1 MQHRTLY
8 RGDCLDW
15 MLRWPDECVD
25 LIYLDPPFNSSA
37 GYDIRCE
44 TGTGGTS
51 RTRAFNDTWRWDDQ
65 AADRLSRMR
74 YDAGHPARNVI
85 VGLLSQIG
93 ESSMLAYLTYM
104 AERLTEMRRLLK
116 RTGSVYLHC
125 DQTASHYLKVVMDGI
140 FGANNFRN
148 EVVWSYRTGGVSK
161 RYWPRKHDVLLFYVK
176 SNAYKH
182 RPLQER
188 VLYDKPFF
196 NAQYDEEGRPY
207 ADVYVRDVWD
217 DIKPIINV
225 SKERLGYPTQK
236 PVALLERIIEA
247 SSNPGDMVL
256 DPFCGC
262 GTTVVAAENLG
273 RHWAGVEISEFAIEL
288 IQERRLK
295 EMGITAEIEG
305 MPVGTDEENSRK
317 ER

>member
-8 RGDCLDW
+8 HGDCLDW
-15 MLRWPDECVD
+15 MRGWRDECAG
-25 LIYLDPPFNSSA
+25 LIYLDPPFNSNA
-37 GYDIRCE
+37 GYDIQFDARN
-44 TGTGGTS
+44 G
-51 RTRAFNDTWRWDDQ
+51 RPARARAFNDTWKWDS
-65 AADRLSRMR
+65 AAAARLRR
-74 YDAGHPARNVI
+74 IQDDDGHPARKVI
-85 VGLLSQIG
+85 VGLLHQLG
-93 ESSMLAYLTYM
+93 ESSMLAYVTYM
-104 AERLTEMRRLLK
+104 AERLAEMRRLLK
-116 RTGSVYLHC
+116 QTGSIYLHC
-125 DQTASHYLKVVMDGI
+125 DQTASHYLKIVMDGI
-140 FGANNFRN
+140 FGPGNFRN

-176 SNAYKH
+176 SDSYTH
-182 RPLQER
+182 RPLRER

-196 NAQYDEEGRPY
+196 NAQFDQDGRPY

-236 PVALLERIIEA
+236 PIALLERIIEA

-273 RHWAGVEISEFAIEL
+273 RHWAGIEISEFAIDL

-295 EMGITAEIEG
+295 EMGITAAIEG
-305 MPVGTDEENSRK
+305 MPVDTGSS
-317 ER
+317 

>member
-8 RGDCLDW
+8 QGDCLDW
-15 MLRWPDECVD
+15 MRRWPDECAD

-37 GYDIRCE
+37 GYDVRSE
-44 TGTGGTS
+44 TGTNGMS
-51 RTRAFNDTWRWDDQ
+51 RARAFNDTWKWD
-65 AADRLSRMR
+65 AAAAERLSRIQD
-74 YDAGHPARNVI
+74 DAGHPAGNTVA
-85 VGLLSQIG
+85 GLLHQLG

-104 AERLTEMRRLLK
+104 AERLVEMRRLLK
-116 RTGSVYLHC
+116 KTGSIYLHC
-125 DQTASHYLKVVMDGI
+125 DQTASHYLKIVMDGI
-140 FGANNFRN
+140 FGASNFRN

-176 SNAYKH
+176 TDAYRH

-196 NAQYDEEGRPY
+196 NARFDEEGRPY

-225 SKERLGYPTQK
+225 SKERLGFPTQK

-247 SSNPGDMVL
+247 SSSPGHMVL

-262 GTTVVAAENLG
+262 GTTVVAAEKLG
-273 RHWAGVEISEFAIEL
+273 RRWAGVEISEFAIEL
-288 IQERRLK
+288 IQERRLN
-295 EMGITAEIEG
+295 EMGVKAAVEK
-305 MPVGTDEENSRK
+305 MPVDAGMSL
-317 ER
+317 

>member
-15 MLRWPDECVD
+15 MRRWPDECVD

-37 GYDIRCE
+37 AYDIGFAAGKARP
-44 TGTGGTS
+44 S
-51 RTRAFNDTWRWDDQ
+51 RARAFNDTWKWD
-65 AADRLSRMR
+65 AAAAERLSRIQD
-74 YDAGHPARNVI
+74 DAGHPAHLAVA
-85 VGLLSQIG
+85 GLLHQLG

-104 AERLTEMRRLLK
+104 TERLVEMRRLLK
-116 RTGSVYLHC
+116 SAGSIYLHC
-125 DQTASHYLKVVMDGI
+125 DQTASHYLKIVLDGI

-161 RYWPRKHDVLLFYVK
+161 RYWPRKHDVLLFYVN
-176 SNAYKH
+176 SDAYRH
-182 RPLQER
+182 HPLQER

-196 NAQYDEEGRPY
+196 NAQFNEEGRPY

-247 SSNPGDMVL
+247 SSSPGDMVL

-262 GTTVVAAENLG
+262 GTTVVAAEKLG
-273 RHWAGVEISEFAIEL
+273 RRWAGVEISGFAIEL

-295 EMGITAEIEG
+295 EMGVAAAIEG
-305 MPVGTDEENSRK
+305 MPVDAGMLL
-317 ER
+317 

>member
-1 MQHRTLY
+1 MEDRTLY
-8 RGDCLDW
+8 QGDCLDW
-15 MLRWPDECVD
+15 MRRWPDECAD

-37 GYDIRCE
+37 GYDI
-44 TGTGGTS
+44 GVPAGKGGIS
-51 RTRAFNDTWRWDDQ
+51 RARAFNDTWKWD
-65 AADRLSRMR
+65 AAAAERLSGIQE
-74 YDAGHPARNVI
+74 DAGHPAHHV
-85 VGLLSQIG
+85 VAGLLHQLG

-104 AERLTEMRRLLK
+104 AERLVEMRRLLK
-116 RTGSVYLHC
+116 STGSIYLHC

-140 FGANNFRN
+140 FAADNFRN
-148 EVVWSYRTGGVSK
+148 EIVWSYRTGGVSK

-176 SNAYKH
+176 SDAYRH

-196 NAQYDEEGRPY
+196 NAQFDEEGRPY

-236 PVALLERIIEA
+236 PIALVERIIEA
-247 SSNPGDMVL
+247 SSDPGDMVL

-262 GTTVVAAENLG
+262 GTTVVAAEKLK
-273 RHWAGVEISEFAIEL
+273 RRWAGVEISEFAIDL

-295 EMGITAEIEG
+295 EMGVAAAIERMSSIG
-305 MPVGTDEENSRK
+305 VESATG
-317 ER
+317 

>member
-8 RGDCLDW
+8 QGDCLDW
-15 MLRWPDECVD
+15 MRRWPDECAD

-37 GYDIRCE
+37 GYDIGFAAGKGRP
-44 TGTGGTS
+44 S
-51 RTRAFNDTWRWDDQ
+51 QTRAFNDTWKWDE
-65 AADRLSRMR
+65 AAAGRLEQITEDS
-74 YDAGHPARNVI
+74 GHPAYRTI
-85 VGLLSQIG
+85 SGLLHQLG

-104 AERLTEMRRLLK
+104 TERLVEMRRLLK
-116 RTGSVYLHC
+116 STGSIYLHC
-125 DQTASHYLKVVMDGI
+125 DQTASHYLKIVMDGI
-140 FGANNFRN
+140 FGASNFRN
-148 EVVWSYRTGGVSK
+148 EIVWSYRTGGVSK

-176 SNAYKH
+176 TDAYRH

-196 NAQYDEEGRPY
+196 NAQFDEEGKPY

-247 SSNPGDMVL
+247 SSSPGDMVL

-262 GTTVVAAENLG
+262 GTTVVAAEKLK
-273 RHWAGVEISEFAIEL
+273 RRWAGVEISEFAIDL

-295 EMGITAEIEG
+295 EMGITAAIEG
-305 MPVGTDEENSRK
+305 MAVDASMSL
-317 ER
+317 

>member
-15 MLRWPDECVD
+15 MRQWSDECAD

-37 GYDIRCE
+37 GYDIGFAAGKGRP
-44 TGTGGTS
+44 S
-51 RTRAFNDTWRWDDQ
+51 QARAFNDTWKWDEQ
-65 AADRLSRMR
+65 AADRLGRILE
-74 YDAGHPARNVI
+74 DDGCPRNVI
-85 VGLLSQIG
+85 EGLLHQLG

-104 AERLTEMRRLLK
+104 TERLVEMRRLLK
-116 RTGSVYLHC
+116 STGSIYLHC
-125 DQTASHYLKVVMDGI
+125 DQSASHYLKIVMDGI

-148 EVVWSYRTGGVSK
+148 EIVWSYRTGGVSK

-176 SNAYKH
+176 SDSYQH

-196 NAQYDEEGRPY
+196 NAQFDEEGRPY

-247 SSNPGDMVL
+247 SSSPGDMVL

-262 GTTVVAAENLG
+262 GTSVVAAENLG
-273 RHWAGVEISEFAIEL
+273 RRWVGIEISDFAIEL

-295 EMGITAEIEG
+295 EMGIAAVVER
-305 MPVGTDEENSRK
+305 MPTTQST
-317 ER
+317 

>member
-8 RGDCLDW
+8 RGDCLGW
-15 MLRWPDECVD
+15 MRRWPDECAD
-25 LIYLDPPFNSSA
+25 LIYLDPPFNSNA
-37 GYDIRCE
+37 GYDIQFDARN
-44 TGTGGTS
+44 G
-51 RTRAFNDTWRWDDQ
+51 RPARARAFNDTWKWDS
-65 AADRLSRMR
+65 AAAARLRR
-74 YDAGHPARNVI
+74 IQDDDGHPARNVI
-85 VGLLSQIG
+85 VGLLHQLG

-104 AERLTEMRRLLK
+104 AERLAEMRRLLK
-116 RTGSVYLHC
+116 QTGSIYLHC
-125 DQTASHYLKVVMDGI
+125 DQTASHYLKIVMDGI
-140 FGANNFRN
+140 FGAGNFRN

-176 SNAYKH
+176 ADAYKH
-182 RPLQER
+182 RPLRER

-196 NAQYDEEGRPY
+196 NAQFDEEGRPY

-247 SSNPGDMVL
+247 SSNPGDIVL

-273 RHWAGVEISEFAIEL
+273 RRWAGIEISEFAVDL

-295 EMGITAEIEG
+295 DMEITAAIERMPAG
-305 MPVGTDEENSRK
+305 MDAAIDR
-317 ER
+317 

>member
-8 RGDCLDW
+8 RGDCLNW
-15 MLRWPDECVD
+15 MRQWPDECVD

-37 GYDIRCE
+37 GYDIRSE

-51 RTRAFNDTWRWDDQ
+51 RARAFNDTWKWD
-65 AADRLSRMR
+65 AAATDRLRR
-74 YDAGHPARNVI
+74 ILEDDGHPARNVI
-85 VGLLSQIG
+85 VGLLHQLG
-93 ESSMLAYLTYM
+93 ESAMLAYLTYM
-104 AERLTEMRRLLK
+104 TERLAEMRRLLK
-116 RTGSVYLHC
+116 RTGSIYLHC
-125 DQTASHYLKVVMDGI
+125 DQTASHYLKIVMDGI

-176 SNAYKH
+176 SDAYKH

-196 NAQYDEEGRPY
+196 NAQFDEEGRPY

-273 RHWAGVEISEFAIEL
+273 RRWAGIEISEFAINL

-295 EMGITAEIEG
+295 EMGITAAIEG
-305 MPVGTDEENSRK
+305 MAVNTGSKTSG
-317 ER
+317 

>member
-1 MQHRTLY
+1 MEHRSLY
-8 RGDCLDW
+8 HGDCLDW
-15 MLRWPDECVD
+15 MQRWPDECAD

-37 GYDIRCE
+37 GYDIRSESE
-44 TGTGGTS
+44 TGGAS
-51 RTRAFNDTWRWDDQ
+51 RARAFNDTWKWDEA
-65 AADRLSRMR
+65 AADRLSRMQDDGER
-74 YDAGHPARNVI
+74 PALNVI
-85 VGLLSQIG
+85 AGLVSQLG

-104 AERLTEMRRLLK
+104 TERLTEMGRLLK
-116 RTGSVYLHC
+116 QTGSIYLHC
-125 DQTASHYLKVVMDGI
+125 DQTASHYLKIVMDGI

-148 EVVWSYRTGGVSK
+148 EIVWSYRTGGVSK

-176 SNAYKH
+176 SDAYKH

-188 VLYDKPFF
+188 VLYDRPFF
-196 NAQYDEEGRPY
+196 NAQFDEEGRPY

-247 SSNPGDMVL
+247 SSDPGDMVL

-262 GTTVVAAENLG
+262 GTTVVAAENMG
-273 RHWAGVEISEFAIEL
+273 RRWAGIEISEFALEL
-288 IQERRLK
+288 IQKRRLS
-295 EMGITAEIEG
+295 EMGIAAEIERI
-305 MPVGTDEENSRK
+305 PVWGCVGLKISG
-317 ER
+317 

>member
-8 RGDCLDW
+8 HGDCLDW
-15 MLRWPDECVD
+15 MRRWPDECAD

-37 GYDIRCE
+37 GYDVQL
-44 TGTGGTS
+44 GAGNGKS
-51 RTRAFNDTWRWDDQ
+51 AQVKAFDDTWKWDEA
-65 AADRLSRMR
+65 AADRLRR
-74 YDAGHPARNVI
+74 TQEDDGHPAQNVI
-85 VGLLSQIG
+85 AGLLCQLG

-104 AERLTEMRRLLK
+104 VERLVEMRRLLK
-116 RTGSVYLHC
+116 QTGSIYLHC
-125 DQTASHYLKVVMDGI
+125 DQTASHYLKVAMDGI
-140 FGANNFRN
+140 FDANNFRN
-148 EVVWSYRTGGVSK
+148 EIVWSYRTGGVSK

-176 SNAYKH
+176 ADAYKH
-182 RPLQER
+182 RPLRER

-196 NAQYDEEGRPY
+196 NAQFDEEGRPY

-247 SSNPGDMVL
+247 SSSPGGMVL

-273 RHWAGVEISEFAIEL
+273 RRWAGIEISEFAIEL

-295 EMGITAEIEG
+295 EMGIAAAVEG
-305 MPVGTDEENSRK
+305 MAVDTGMSL
-317 ER
+317 

>member
-1 MQHRTLY
+1 MEHQTLY
-8 RGDCLDW
+8 HGDCLDW
-15 MLRWPDECVD
+15 MRPWPDECAD

-37 GYDIRCE
+37 GYDIRSE
-44 TGTGGTS
+44 AGTGRTS
-51 RTRAFNDTWRWDDQ
+51 GARAFNDTWRWDES
-65 AADRLSRMR
+65 AADRFKRTQD
-74 YDAGHPARNVI
+74 DAGHPAQNAVA
-85 VGLLSQIG
+85 GLFHQLG
-93 ESSMLAYLTYM
+93 KSSMLAYLTYM
-104 AERLTEMRRLLK
+104 TERLVEMRRLLK
-116 RTGSVYLHC
+116 TSGSIYLHC

-140 FGANNFRN
+140 FGVNNFRN

-176 SNAYKH
+176 SDSYKH

-196 NAQYDEEGRPY
+196 NAQFDEEGRPY

-217 DIKPIINV
+217 DIKPVINV

-247 SSNPGDMVL
+247 SSDPDDMVL

-262 GTTVVAAENLG
+262 GTTIVAAENLG
-273 RHWAGVEISEFAIEL
+273 RRWAGIEVSEFALDL
-288 IQERRLK
+288 IRERRLS
-295 EMGITAEIEG
+295 EMGITAAIERI
-305 MPVGTDEENSRK
+305 PVGTGVK
-317 ER
+317 TGG

>member
-1 MQHRTLY
+1 MEHGTLY
-8 RGDCLDW
+8 HGDCLDW
-15 MLRWPDECVD
+15 MRRWPDECVD

-37 GYDIRCE
+37 GYDVRFD
-44 TGTGGTS
+44 GGNGVPTHAV
-51 RTRAFNDTWRWDDQ
+51 RAFDDTWKWD
-65 AADRLSRMR
+65 AAAAARLRR
-74 YDAGHPARNVI
+74 IQDDAGHPAYSAVA
-85 VGLLSQIG
+85 GLVHQLGNSG
-93 ESSMLAYLTYM
+93 MLAYLTYM
-104 AERLTEMRRLLK
+104 AERLVEIRRLLK
-116 RTGSVYLHC
+116 QTGSVYLHC
-125 DQTASHYLKVVMDGI
+125 DPTASHYLKVVMDGI
-140 FGANNFRN
+140 FSASNFRN
-148 EVVWSYRTGGVSK
+148 EIVWSYRTGGISK

-176 SNAYKH
+176 SDLYKH

-196 NAQYDEEGRPY
+196 NAQFDEEGRPY

-247 SSNPGDMVL
+247 SSDPGDMVL

-273 RHWAGVEISEFAIEL
+273 RRWAGIEISGFAIEL
-288 IQERRLK
+288 IRERRLK
-295 EMGITAEIEG
+295 EMGITVAVEG
-305 MPVGTDEENSRK
+305 IMYSPRLSPYPGV
-317 ER
+317 

>member
-15 MLRWPDECVD
+15 MRRWRDESAD

-37 GYDIRCE
+37 GYDIRS
-44 TGTGGTS
+44 GDGIGGTS
-51 RTRAFNDTWRWDDQ
+51 RARAFNDTWKWDEQ
-65 AADRLSRMR
+65 AAERLERIR
-74 YDAGHPARNVI
+74 EDQGHPAYGAI
-85 VGLLSQIG
+85 SGLLHQLG

-104 AERLTEMRRLLK
+104 TERLAEMRRLLK
-116 RTGSVYLHC
+116 RTGSIYLHC
-125 DQTASHYLKVVMDGI
+125 DQTASHYLKIVMDGI
-140 FGANNFRN
+140 YGASNFRN
-148 EVVWSYRTGGVSK
+148 EIVWSYRTGGVSK

-176 SNAYKH
+176 TDAYEH

-196 NAQYDEEGRPY
+196 NAQFDEEGRPY

-247 SSNPGDMVL
+247 SSSPGDMVL

-262 GTTVVAAENLG
+262 GTTLVAAEKLG
-273 RHWAGVEISEFAIEL
+273 RRWAGVEISEFAIEL

-295 EMGITAEIEG
+295 EMGITAAIEG
-305 MPVGTDEENSRK
+305 MAVGAESA
-317 ER
+317 

>member
-8 RGDCLDW
+8 QGDCLDW
-15 MLRWPDECVD
+15 MRRWSDECVD

-37 GYDIRCE
+37 GYDIRSGP
-44 TGTGGTS
+44 GTGGPS
-51 RTRAFNDTWRWDDQ
+51 RARAFNDTWKWDEQ
-65 AADRLSRMR
+65 AAERLRR
-74 YDAGHPARNVI
+74 IRDDACHPAHNAVE
-85 VGLLSQIG
+85 GLLYQLG

-104 AERLTEMRRLLK
+104 AERLTEMRRILK
-116 RTGSVYLHC
+116 QTGSIYLHC

-176 SNAYKH
+176 ADAYKH

-188 VLYDKPFF
+188 VLYDRPFF
-196 NAQYDEEGRPY
+196 NAQFDEEGRPY

-262 GTTVVAAENLG
+262 GTTVVAAEKLG
-273 RHWAGVEISEFAIEL
+273 RRWAGIEISGFAIEL

-295 EMGITAEIEG
+295 EMGIAAAIEG
-305 MPVGTDEENSRK
+305 MPVVACMSL
-317 ER
+317 

>member
-15 MLRWPDECVD
+15 MRRWPDECVD

-37 GYDIRCE
+37 GYDIRSE
-44 TGTGGTS
+44 TGTGGSS
-51 RTRAFNDTWRWDDQ
+51 RARAFNDTWKWDDQ
-65 AADRLSRMR
+65 AAERLRR
-74 YDAGHPARNVI
+74 IRDDAGHPAHNAGE
-85 VGLLSQIG
+85 GLLYQLG

-104 AERLTEMRRLLK
+104 TERLTEMRRLLK
-116 RTGSVYLHC
+116 RTGSIYLHC

-148 EVVWSYRTGGVSK
+148 EIVWSYRTGGVSK

-176 SNAYKH
+176 SDAYKH

-196 NAQYDEEGRPY
+196 NAQFDEVGRPY

-247 SSNPGDMVL
+247 SSSPGDMVL

-273 RHWAGVEISEFAIEL
+273 RRWAGIEISEFAIEL
-288 IQERRLK
+288 IQERRLTEK
-295 EMGITAEIEG
+295 GITAGIEG
-305 MPVGTDEENSRK
+305 MPVGTDAENSRK

>member
-1 MQHRTLY
+1 MQNRTLY

-15 MLRWPDECVD
+15 MRRWPDECAD
-25 LIYLDPPFNSSA
+25 LIYLDPPFNSST
-37 GYDIRCE
+37 GYDIGVAAS
-44 TGTGGTS
+44 TSVTS
-51 RTRAFNDTWRWDDQ
+51 RARAFNDTWKWDDP
-65 AADRLSRMR
+65 AVERLRR
-74 YDAGHPARNVI
+74 IQGDAGHPAHNAV
-85 VGLLSQIG
+85 VGLLHQLG

-104 AERLTEMRRLLK
+104 AERLAEMWRLLK
-116 RTGSVYLHC
+116 LTGSIYLHC
-125 DQTASHYLKVVMDGI
+125 DQTASHYLKIVMDGI
-140 FGANNFRN
+140 FGANCFRN

-176 SNAYKH
+176 SNSYRH

-247 SSNPGDMVL
+247 SSSPGDMVL

-262 GTTVVAAENLG
+262 GTTVVAAESLG
-273 RHWAGVEISEFAIEL
+273 RRWAGVEISAFAIDL
-288 IQERRLK
+288 VQERRLK
-295 EMGITAEIEG
+295 EMGIAASIER
-305 MPVGTDEENSRK
+305 MAVGTDAENK
-317 ER
+317 

>member
-8 RGDCLDW
+8 HGDCLDW
-15 MLRWPDECVD
+15 MRRWSDESAD

-37 GYDIRCE
+37 GYDIRSGD
-44 TGTGGTS
+44 GTGGTS
-51 RTRAFNDTWRWDDQ
+51 RSRAFNDTWKWDAAAAERLERIREDQ
-65 AADRLSRMR
+65 
-74 YDAGHPARNVI
+74 GHPAYGAI
-85 VGLLSQIG
+85 SGLLYQLG

-104 AERLTEMRRLLK
+104 TERLAEMRRLLK
-116 RTGSVYLHC
+116 STGSIYLHC
-125 DQTASHYLKVVMDGI
+125 DQTASHYLKIVMDGI
-140 FGANNFRN
+140 YGASNFRN
-148 EVVWSYRTGGVSK
+148 EIVWSYRTGGVSK

-176 SNAYKH
+176 TGAYEH

-196 NAQYDEEGRPY
+196 NAQFDEEGRPY

-236 PVALLERIIEA
+236 PVALVERIVEA
-247 SSNPGDMVL
+247 SSCPGDMVL

-262 GTTVVAAENLG
+262 GTTVVAAENMG
-273 RHWAGVEISEFAIEL
+273 RQWAGIEISGFAIDL

-295 EMGITAEIEG
+295 GMGITAAIEG
-305 MPVGTDEENSRK
+305 MDVGIGSKTGG
-317 ER
+317 

>member
-1 MQHRTLY
+1 MEDRTLY
-8 RGDCLDW
+8 KGDCLEW
-15 MLRWPDECVD
+15 MRRWPDECVD

-37 GYDIRCE
+37 GYDIRSRD
-44 TGTGGTS
+44 GTGGVS
-51 RTRAFNDTWRWDDQ
+51 QSRAFNDTWKWDE
-65 AADRLSRMR
+65 AGAERLRR
-74 YDAGHPARNVI
+74 IRDDEGHPARNV
-85 VGLLSQIG
+85 VAGLVPQLG
-93 ESSMLAYLTYM
+93 EASMLAYLTYM
-104 AERLTEMRRLLK
+104 VERLTEMGRLLK
-116 RTGSVYLHC
+116 QTGSIYLHC
-125 DQTASHYLKVVMDGI
+125 DQTASHYLKIVMDGI

-148 EVVWSYRTGGVSK
+148 EIVWSYRTGGVSK

-182 RPLQER
+182 HPLQER

-196 NAQYDEEGRPY
+196 NAQLDEEGRPY

-247 SSNPGDMVL
+247 SSSPGDMVL

-273 RHWAGVEISEFAIEL
+273 RRWAGIEISGFAIEL
-288 IQERRLK
+288 IQERRLS
-295 EMGITAEIEG
+295 EMGIAAGIEG
-305 MPVGTDEENSRK
+305 MPVDTSK
-317 ER
+317 SL